1 MMLTALINWRPLS
14 VPPQTH
20 ELFTAM
26 LAFEDDEGRAVLEP
40 TLYVWQDGQW
50 VDEIDGRANTTA
62 RWWVPE
68 SELVAQLNV
77 SLAYGRARG
86 RQGEEADHD

>member
-1 MMLTALINWRPLS
+1 MMLAALINWRPIA
-14 VPPQTH
+14 VPPETH
-20 ELFTAM
+20 ELFTAV

-40 TLYVWQDGQW
+40 TLYVWQDGCW
-50 VDEIDGRANTTA
+50 VDEIDGRANTSA

-77 SLAYGRARG
+77 SLAYGRRHAAVG
-86 RQGEEADHD
+86 HDA

>member
-1 MMLTALINWRPLS
+1 MMLAALINWRPIE
-14 VPPQTH
+14 VPPETH
-20 ELFTAM
+20 ELFTAA

-40 TLYVWQDGQW
+40 TLYVWEDGQW
-50 VDEIDGRANTTA
+50 VDEVNGSANTSA

-77 SLAYGRARG
+77 SLAYGRARDQQSAEVG
-86 RQGEEADHD
+86 HD